1 MAKGKGGSAT
11 TNLLRLSGMIFA
23 VVGSFHVSR
32 YFTKWDFKVGSFEL
46 TPLGS
51 LIIGTLVLLLSIACF
66 VNAKK

>member
-1 MAKGKGGSAT
+1 
-11 TNLLRLSGMIFA
+11 MIFA
-23 VVGSFHVSR
+23 VVGSFHVAR
-32 YFTKWDFKVGSFEL
+32 YFTKWDFKVGGFEL